1 MSTTNDKY
9 YLRPNCFINQN
20 FGKKLFKLK
29 KAIKVN
35 NTYFSHIEVIRRNK
49 KKIIRNNH
57 TIEAFYKILK
67 KNKEIEFLF
76 EKLNK
81 PLGTS
86 KNKIFNSKKF
96 IIFGILNLTPDSFSD
111 GGDFVDNKKSIEKA
125 KSMFENGA
133 DFIDIGGES
142 TRPGASKV
150 SEHNE
155 VLRVLPTIQALRH
168 LNIPISLDTRNSG
181 TMEVGSVAGVEIIND
196 VSGLENDKKSI
207 DVIRKYRQT
216 VVIMHMPGT
225 PKNMM
230 KKNIYNNVVLDVYDY
245 LEKKINYCLKNK
257 IKRSKIIIDP
267 GIGFGKDLDQNLE
280 LLKNL
285 SIFHTLRCPVMIGLS
300 RKRFISSISREDEPK
315 KRLGGTISAS
325 LIAMQQGINIHRV
338 HDVPELNQSIKVFEK
353 ILNQ

>member
-1 MSTTNDKY
+1 M
-9 YLRPNCFINQN
+9 
-20 FGKKLFKLK
+20 
-29 KAIKVN
+29 
-35 NTYFSHIEVIRRNK
+35 
-49 KKIIRNNH
+49 
-57 TIEAFYKILK
+57 
-67 KNKEIEFLF
+67 F

-196 VSGLENDKKSI
+196 VSGLENDKK
-207 DVIRKYRQT
+207 
-216 VVIMHMPGT
+216 
-225 PKNMM
+225 
-230 KKNIYNNVVLDVYDY
+230 
-245 LEKKINYCLKNK
+245 
-257 IKRSKIIIDP
+257 
-267 GIGFGKDLDQNLE
+267 
-280 LLKNL
+280 
-285 SIFHTLRCPVMIGLS
+285 
-300 RKRFISSISREDEPK
+300 
-315 KRLGGTISAS
+315 A
-325 LIAMQQGINIHRV
+325 
-338 HDVPELNQSIKVFEK
+338 
-353 ILNQ
+353 